1 MCQGK
6 NCAGLNVVFILT
18 AKGLKHHLGT
28 AAETWEGA
36 GRGARGGVASP
47 PAPSAS
53 AGRSASAASLQV
65 APERAGDMGSP
76 APQLLRH
83 QVQVQVQ
90 GVQVQGVPAAGGA
103 GARGARGAGA
113 GAGGAA
119 HRPASG
125 RWEAEARPAR
135 DSCPGAPQPLWS
147 RFNTKIL
154 F

>member
-36 GRGARGGVASP
+36 GRGARVGGVASP

-65 APERAGDMGSP
+65 APERAGDMGFP
-76 APQLLRH
+76 AAQLLCTRSRCRCRGCRCRGCRLQGVQVH
-83 QVQVQVQ
+83 GVHGVQVQVQ
-90 GVQVQGVPAAGGA
+90 GAQLTGQRPGGGKQRRGLHGTAALGLPSHA
-103 GARGARGAGA
+103 LE
-113 GAGGAA
+113 
-119 HRPASG
+119 P
-125 RWEAEARPAR
+125 
-135 DSCPGAPQPLWS
+135 
-147 RFNTKIL
+147 I
-154 F
+154 